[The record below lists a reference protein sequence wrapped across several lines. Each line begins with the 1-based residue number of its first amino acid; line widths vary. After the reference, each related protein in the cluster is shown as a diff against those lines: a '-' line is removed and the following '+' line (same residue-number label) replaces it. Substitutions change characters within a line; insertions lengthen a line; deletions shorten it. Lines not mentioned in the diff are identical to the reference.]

1 MIDVKKLEEELKK
14 ISVQMEKQLNE
25 AIEKFKKDME
35 ELAKSTSKTKK

>member
-1 MIDVKKLEEELKK
+1 MIDVEKLREELKK

-35 ELAKSTSKTKK
+35 ELAKNKK

>member
-14 ISVQMEKQLNE
+14 ISVQMEKQLND

-35 ELAKSTSKTKK
+35 ELAKSVGKSKK